1 MGILNSKRFL
11 AVTLATVMVF
21 GSAVTA
27 FADDGDGTGT
37 YEGNEV
43 EYTAPAVT
51 LPTIVAGTYNYIAD
65 PNGLIKESNSSRY
78 SGATWSST
86 AKGVFF
92 QTETNKYT
100 ETSTPITI
108 TNKSAYALDV
118 VVTMAEQGSG
128 AGQNVAYS
136 TDNTFANSTNKELY
150 LALSD
155 GKTTSAMSQAT
166 DEDDVVTKTP
176 ATLRVSVPG
185 RPSNFEL
192 VYSKVQESS
201 PSATYHYAQKSTVK
215 DTDWNS
221 AAITA
226 TGALNTAAS
235 WVSGADAAEIQFPK
249 VTVTFAITTG
259 AKPVKI
265 QSGVEANVVL
275 AHKAANLT
283 ITAIKDPT
291 GATVPTNMYSA
302 TTITGDAAAT
312 VTLKAAFTTFAY
324 SKVPANGINFTVT
337 YSDGFVET
345 FTVLKR

>member
-11 AVTLATVMVF
+11 AVTMATVMVF

-43 EYTAPAVT
+43 EYTAPSVT
-51 LPTIVAGTYNYIAD
+51 VPTIVAGTYNYIAD

-108 TNKSAYALDV
+108 TNKAAYAIDV
-118 VVTMAEQGSG
+118 VVTMAEKNPGT
-128 AGQNVAYS
+128 NVAYS
-136 TDNTFANSTNKELY
+136 ADSTFANSTSKDLY

-166 DEDDVVTKTP
+166 DDNDQVTKTP

-192 VYSKVQESS
+192 VYSKAQESDQ
-201 PSATYHYAQKSTVK
+201 SATYHYAQKSTVK

-235 WVSGADAAEIQFPK
+235 WVSGAGDAAIAFPA
-249 VTVTFAITTG
+249 VTVTFAITAG

-265 QSGVEANVVL
+265 QSGVDASVVL

-291 GATVPTNMYSA
+291 GATVPTNMYTA
-302 TTITGDAAAT
+302 TTITADAAAT
-312 VTLKAAFTTFAY
+312 VTLKAAFTTYAY